1 MLPPFTTVFANVEL
15 AMQALGASPAVVVRG
30 AGSGAD
36 SGAGQRP
43 TPEPVTPNQLG
54 TYPVGR
60 VALALAT
67 VAFVETT

>member
-1 MLPPFTTVFANVEL
+1 
-15 AMQALGASPAVVVRG
+15 LGASPAVVVRG